1 MCDNN
6 SNAKA
11 GVISFTT
18 DSPRIISFKR
28 CFTPAAGVKLW
39 NRIVKNLMT
48 LRDYAYLNLLFV

>member
-18 DSPRIISFKR
+18 DSPKIISFKIS
-28 CFTPAAGVKLW
+28 FTAAAG
-39 NRIVKNLMT
+39 
-48 LRDYAYLNLLFV
+48 